1 MNIEELANIHKKQI
15 RILVISLVLLVVGM
29 YFGPMNFLLFHTTV
43 ELFGVII
50 AIMILVIALNAYK
63 NECNKFLVI
72 LGIPYGFVAVFD
84 FLHTLTYKGI
94 GIFGIESANLSTQLW
109 ISARFMESVAIL
121 LASSYIY
128 SNKRISYKKLIF
140 YSGALFALLLSSIYL
155 LEIFPECYIEG
166 IGLTDFKK
174 LSEYIIS
181 LLLIISTFLLIK
193 GNKKLDKK
201 VFYLIMF
208 SYITTIASELF
219 FTFYTSVYALSNII
233 GHILKM
239 ISFYLI
245 YKAIIETNLR
255 KPYNILVETNKRLEM
270 EIAEKIKAQK
280 ELNREKEILHKVIDE
295 IKESEDRYR
304 RLFETIQDGVF
315 LHSCSKI
322 IYANENC
329 ASIFGVKDIKDII
342 GRNIMDFVY
351 EDYKKTINER
361 IKNIL
366 NQNEASK
373 FFEYKITDIEGNIKY
388 VDVTSS
394 IYNNGK
400 EKMILTIMRDITE
413 KKEKKELEQEVKK
426 KSQLLNEAKKYDKVK
441 TKFFSN
447 ISHELKTPLNIILG
461 GIQLLT
467 QVQNNM
473 DKTNMK
479 YINMMRQNCYR
490 LLRLINNLIDITR
503 LDSGFLKLE
512 LKNGDIIRTIENIV
526 LSVAE
531 YTKSNGISLI
541 FDTNEEE
548 KIMAFDAEKLE
559 RVMLNLLSNA
569 VKFTDFG
576 GNIFVYIN
584 CKDDSIAISVKDTG
598 IGIPKEMLT
607 KIFERFKQVDS
618 IHRRRSEGSG
628 IGLSLVN
635 SIIKLHEG
643 KINIESELGK
653 GSEFIIELPV
663 KVMDHDETTK
673 DEVAVTTQ
681 TNVERIQ
688 IEFSDIYS

>member
-1 MNIEELANIHKKQI
+1 MNIKELTSTHKEDVLI
-15 RILVISLVLLVVGM
+15 FVNSFVLLALGM

-43 ELFGVII
+43 ELFCVII
-50 AIMILVIALNAYK
+50 AIMILVIGLDTYK
-63 NECNKFLVI
+63 NEDNKFLVI
-72 LGIPYGFVAVFD
+72 LGISYGFIAVFD
-84 FLHTLTYKGI
+84 FLHILTYKGI
-94 GIFGIESANLSTQLW
+94 GIFEIDSANLSTQLW
-109 ISARFMESVAIL
+109 IAARFMESFAIL

-128 SNKRISYKKLIF
+128 FNKSISYKKLIF
-140 YSGALFALLLSSIYL
+140 YNGVLFALLISSIYL
-155 LEIFPECYIEG
+155 LDIFPKCYIEG

-181 LLLIISTFLLIK
+181 LLLIISTILLIK

-201 VFYLIMF
+201 VFYLILF
-208 SYITTIASELF
+208 SYIITIASELF
-219 FTFYTSVYALSNII
+219 FTFYTSVYELSNII

-255 KPYNILVETNKRLEM
+255 KPYNILLKTNEKLEL
-270 EIAEKIKAQK
+270 EIDAKIKAQK
-280 ELNREKEILHKVIDE
+280 ELRREKEILQKVIDE

-315 LHSCSKI
+315 VHSFNKI
-322 IYANENC
+322 LYANENC
-329 ASIFGVKDIKDII
+329 ASIFACKDASDII
-342 GRNIMDFVY
+342 SRDIMDFVH
-351 EDYKKTINER
+351 EDYTKTITKR
-361 IKNIL
+361 IENIL
-366 NQNEASK
+366 KQNKVSK
-373 FFEYKITDIEGNIKY
+373 FFEYKVVDIEGNIKY
-388 VDVTSS
+388 VDATSS
-394 IYNNGK
+394 IYYNNN

-413 KKEKKELEQEVKK
+413 KKEKEELKQEIKK
-426 KSQLLNEAKKYDKVK
+426 KSILLDEAKKYDKIK

-531 YTKSNGISLI
+531 YTKSKGISLI

-548 KIMAFDAEKLE
+548 KNMAFDAEKLE

-569 VKFTDFG
+569 VKFTESG

-584 CKDDSIAISVKDTG
+584 CKDDSVTISVKDTG

-607 KIFERFKQVDS
+607 KIFNRFKQVDS
-618 IHRRRSEGSG
+618 TNRRRAEGSG

-635 SIIKLHEG
+635 SIIKLHGG

-663 KVMDHDETTK
+663 TVMDHDEMTK
-673 DEVAVTTQ
+673 DEVAATTQ

>member
-1 MNIEELANIHKKQI
+1 MNIKEFTNNH
-15 RILVISLVLLVVGM
+15 RNDILIFINSFVLLIVGI
-29 YFGPMNFLLFHTTV
+29 YVGPINFLLFHTTV

-63 NECNKFLVI
+63 NEYNKFLIV

-109 ISARFMESVAIL
+109 VSARFMESVAIL

-128 SNKRISYKKLIF
+128 SNKRISHKKLIV
-140 YSGALFALLLSSIYL
+140 YSGALFTVLLSSIYL
-155 LEIFPECYIEG
+155 LDIFPKCYIEG
-166 IGLTDFKK
+166 MGLTDFKK

-181 LLLIISTFLLIK
+181 LLLIISTILLIK

-201 VFYLIMF
+201 VFYLILF
-208 SYITTIASELF
+208 SYIATIASEFF
-219 FTFYTSVYALSNII
+219 FTIYTSVYALSNII

-245 YKAIIETNLR
+245 YKAIIETNLK
-255 KPYNILVETNKRLEM
+255 KPYNILMKTIERLEL
-270 EIAEKIKAQK
+270 EIDEKIEAQK

-315 LHSCSKI
+315 VHSCNKI

-342 GRNIMDFVY
+342 NRDVMDFIH

-361 IKNIL
+361 TENIL
-366 NQNEASK
+366 KQNKVSK
-373 FFEYKITDIEGNIKY
+373 FFEYKITDIAGNIKY

-413 KKEKKELEQEVKK
+413 KKEKRELEQEVKK

-467 QVQNNM
+467 QVQSNM

-479 YINMMRQNCYR
+479 YINIMRQNCYR

-526 LSVAE
+526 LSVSE
-531 YTKSNGISLI
+531 YAKSKGISLI

-548 KIMAFDAEKLE
+548 KIMALDAEKLE

-569 VKFTDFG
+569 VKFTESG
-576 GNIFVYIN
+576 GNILVDIN
-584 CKDDSIAISVKDTG
+584 CEGDSIAISVKDTG
-598 IGIPKEMLT
+598 IGIPREMLT

-618 IHRRRSEGSG
+618 ANRRRAEGSG

-635 SIIKLHEG
+635 SIIKLHGG
-643 KINIESELGK
+643 KISIESELGK

-663 KVMDHDETTK
+663 TVMDNDEMTK
-673 DEVAVTTQ
+673 DEVAATTQ